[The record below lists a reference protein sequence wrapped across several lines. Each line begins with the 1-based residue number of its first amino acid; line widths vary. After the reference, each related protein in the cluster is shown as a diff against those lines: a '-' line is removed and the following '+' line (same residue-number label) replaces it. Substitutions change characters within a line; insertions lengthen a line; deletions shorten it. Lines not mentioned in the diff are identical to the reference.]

1 MDCIYLELCTI
12 FLTVIHLTIQVIDS
26 LSIHVL
32 FLSLLIVLYFFI
44 LFSLY
49 SSLVELL
56 SENKTK
62 KMVILKTPLEEIF
75 SQSPVYI
82 VRDTKR
88 SHRPSLIISVTDS
101 G

>member
-75 SQSPVYI
+75 SQSPVDI
-82 VRDTKR
+82 VMDTKR
-88 SHRPSLIISVTDS
+88 SHRL
-101 G
+101 